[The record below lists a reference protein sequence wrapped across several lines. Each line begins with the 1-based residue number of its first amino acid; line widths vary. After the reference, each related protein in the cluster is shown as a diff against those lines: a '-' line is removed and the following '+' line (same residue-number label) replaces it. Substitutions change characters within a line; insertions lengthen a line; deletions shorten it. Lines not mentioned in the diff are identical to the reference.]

1 MKNYIVTTGIFEN
14 TLFRGKAD
22 YTNNRVINID
32 TVGQSYPIENC
43 KEIIKK
49 DVCKLTYTVNRTFVK
64 EPILKA
70 NGDKFV
76 IEKPTNF
83 RLSCVSPAKME
94 QITSIY
100 KKLELMHSVKYYPP
114 GYLSGQK
121 TPLYD
126 IEIDLGYSGSLSFE
140 CDLIEFGS
148 SFGKI
153 EFEKVEFN
161 LSHSGG
167 TGGDFT
173 DMFTIVGQSVEFAK
187 LVETKFLTARK
198 NN

>member
-1 MKNYIVTTGIFEN
+1 MKNYIVTAGIFEN
-14 TLFRGKAD
+14 TLFRGKVD
-22 YTNNRVINID
+22 YTNNRVVNID

-83 RLSCVSPAKME
+83 RLSCVSQSKME
-94 QITSIY
+94 KITAIY
-100 KKLELMHSVKYYPP
+100 KNLQLMHSVKYYPP
-114 GYLSGQK
+114 GYLSGQN

-167 TGGDFT
+167 TCGDFT

-187 LVETKFLTARK
+187 LVETKFLTANK

>member
-14 TLFRGKAD
+14 TTFRGKAD
-22 YTNNRVINID
+22 YTNKRIINID

-43 KEIIKK
+43 KPMIKK

-64 EPILKA
+64 EPIIKA
-70 NGDKFV
+70 DGDKFV

-83 RLSCVSPAKME
+83 RLSGVSEVKME
-94 QITSIY
+94 QITNIY
-100 KKLELMHSVKYYPP
+100 KRLELQHNVRYYPS
-114 GYLSGQK
+114 GYCKGQK
-121 TPLYD
+121 APLYD

-187 LVETKFLTARK
+187 LVEAKFLTVRK
-198 NN
+198 N